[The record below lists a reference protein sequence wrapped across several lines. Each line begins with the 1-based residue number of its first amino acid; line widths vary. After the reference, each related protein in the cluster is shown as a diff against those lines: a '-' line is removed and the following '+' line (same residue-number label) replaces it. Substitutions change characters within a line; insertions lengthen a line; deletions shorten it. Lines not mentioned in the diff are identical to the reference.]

1 VDIIRDIMGIIRI
14 IIRTITTGTGIH
26 TILIMD
32 IIVDTTE
39 GTGITIMDCIGDG
52 IKMATGVM
60 DEDKVI
66 KELKGVS
73 LMKPLSCNCHGVVRD
88 KTVNGLYIEI
98 GRFTKTPLN
107 PPFN

>member
-14 IIRTITTGTGIH
+14 IIRDITTGTGIH

-32 IIVDTTE
+32 IIEDTTE
-39 GTGITIMDCIGDG
+39 GTDITITDFTGGG
-52 IKMATGVM
+52 INTGTGVM
-60 DEDKVI
+60 DGDKVI
-66 KELKGVS
+66 KDKRRGFTNETAS
-73 LMKPLSCNCHGVVRD
+73 FICHGLVRD
-88 KTVNGLYIEI
+88 KPVNGLYIEI